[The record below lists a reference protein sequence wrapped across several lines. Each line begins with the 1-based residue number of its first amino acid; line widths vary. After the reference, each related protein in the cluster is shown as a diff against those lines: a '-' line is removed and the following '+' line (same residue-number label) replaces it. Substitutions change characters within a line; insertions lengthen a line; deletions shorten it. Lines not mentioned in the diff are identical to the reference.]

1 MLLSVAFIPKKGK
14 RKIICVL
21 FLIKLRLPKNKS
33 MYDIVINVFSN
44 GILKPTELFS
54 SSEFSSLARLQAYI
68 VATLIKTGE
77 KSFRPPLDP
86 INKSLGKIKTSK
98 TKHNIMDGLRMSFV
112 YFDFFGPQQ

>member
-1 MLLSVAFIPKKGK
+1 MRVISYQTTLAKEQEYVRYCYK
-14 RKIICVL
+14 RFFKWDFEAHGV
-21 FLIKLRLPKNKS
+21 
-33 MYDIVINVFSN
+33 
-44 GILKPTELFS
+44 FS